1 MRGDQAL
8 TAEGFARK
16 FRECAPMLWCVAAA
30 IVGDRARAE
39 DVLQEAAMIAL
50 GKLDAFE
57 VGTSVQAWLA
67 QIVRYVA
74 LNHRRREQRRREQRR
89 REQRHLDQRRK
100 EPQHRQP
107 RHLDQWPGIP
117 ATRDQARGSE
127 HEPRLSLVGE
137 DPEPVGVSPRGELVP
152 GQRHFDDTVVAALDQ
167 LGDTARACLLLRT
180 VMDLDYREIGEIL
193 GIPEGT
199 AMSHVHRART
209 RMRRTLGA
217 ARAEGSTR
225 REVVR

>member
-1 MRGDQAL
+1 
-8 TAEGFARK
+8 
-16 FRECAPMLWCVAAA
+16 
-30 IVGDRARAE
+30 
-39 DVLQEAAMIAL
+39 MIAL

-57 VGTSVQAWLA
+57 AGTSVQAWLA

-74 LNHRRREQRRREQRR
+74 LNHRRRDQRRR
-89 REQRHLDQRRK
+89 DQRR
-100 EPQHRQP
+100 PGQR
-107 RHLDQWPGIP
+107 RADQWPQIQ
-117 ATRDQARGSE
+117 TSRDRAPGLE
-127 HEPRLSLVGE
+127 PTPRLSLVGE

-152 GQRHFDDTVVAALDQ
+152 GQRHFDDAVVAALDQ

-199 AMSHVHRART
+199 AMSHVHRARS

-217 ARAEGSTR
+217 ARVEGSTR